1 MDMFIFDMPFFKHL
15 TRPFPVAVC
24 GTIEKYRHDREE
36 NSFVLEFHQDRDFD
50 VPTVIF
56 AHKEID
62 SIETDGEYKLIPLG
76 ETGRSHIEI
85 KTGTGNHKITVKFK

>member
-1 MDMFIFDMPFFKHL
+1 MDMFISDMPFFKHL

-50 VPTVIF
+50 MPTVIF
-56 AHKEID
+56 AHKEIE
-62 SIETDGEYKLIPLG
+62 SIEADGEYKIVPFG
-76 ETGRSHIEI
+76 ETGRSRVEI